1 MIVRRQAVQ
10 SGGMHFRLFF
20 VFEIK
25 GSCLDRSAR
34 GPSVHGLV
42 KEGALAILLR
52 SVKWA
57 GAGRTPRVDP
67 ALGLQT
73 RTSGSDVTDRATRL
87 FTRDGVGR
95 PDCPKGMQVV
105 ARSRMLDEDLHSR
118 STHRDASGHEG
129 NREDRGQVRPR
140 EPGHRLTHSEPEPC
154 QLRTLVRGCEAS
166 STLGSDLLSLHPA
179 RAEAWNSLCVAA
191 SYRLTP

>member
-1 MIVRRQAVQ
+1 M
-10 SGGMHFRLFF
+10 
-20 VFEIK
+20 
-25 GSCLDRSAR
+25 
-34 GPSVHGLV
+34 HGLV
-42 KEGALAILLR
+42 KEGALAVLLR

-67 ALGLQT
+67 ALGLQS
-73 RTSGSDVTDRATRL
+73 RSSGSDVTDRATRL

-95 PDCPKGMQVV
+95 PGSPKGMQVG

-154 QLRTLVRGCEAS
+154 QFRTSCSFVAQDGGHPCERMR
-166 STLGSDLLSLHPA
+166 SLFNPRIRCA
-179 RAEAWNSLCVAA
+179 KPPPCESRAME
-191 SYRLTP
+191 